1 MDRGSCG
8 HGLGG
13 GCIRSW
19 IGGHVITDWVGDASS
34 MYVGRDHLITDWV
47 VDANIRSWI

>member
-19 IGGHVITDWVGDASS
+19 IGGHVV
-34 MYVGRDHLITDWV
+34 TDWV
-47 VDANIRSWI
+47 VDALDHG